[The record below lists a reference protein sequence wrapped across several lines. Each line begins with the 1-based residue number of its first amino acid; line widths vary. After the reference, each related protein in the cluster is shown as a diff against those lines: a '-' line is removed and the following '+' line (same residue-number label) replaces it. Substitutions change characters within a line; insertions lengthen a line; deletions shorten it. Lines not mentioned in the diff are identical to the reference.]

1 MLNKDKRFQK
11 TEYLIKKTF
20 FDMVKNNEKITVSNI
35 AKKSNI
41 DRKTFYLHYSSI
53 EDLYKTF
60 TEDAE
65 KLLIEELEALDFE
78 HSKDHV
84 KTFIQAYRKIFI
96 AHKDILY
103 AINNNKNFLDSY
115 NYSFSLIQPYLNIN
129 KSQKD
134 IDHETIYNVFA
145 FDGLLKFQQRYIRGE
160 FNLTLDE
167 YFNEC
172 EKICKTIASLYAK
185 RKK

>member
-11 TEYLIKKTF
+11 TEFLIKKTF
-20 FDMVKNNEKITVSNI
+20 FDMIKNNEKITVSNI

-41 DRKTFYLHYSSI
+41 DRKTFYLHYSTI

-65 KLLIEELEALDFE
+65 KLLIEELEALDYH
-78 HSKDHV
+78 HSKNHV

-96 AHKDILY
+96 SHKDILY
-103 AINNNKNFLDSY
+103 AINFNKNFLEY
-115 NYSFSLIQPYLNIN
+115 TNLTFSLTQTYLNKN
-129 KSQKD
+129 KKQKD
-134 IDHETIYNVFA
+134 IDRETIYNVFA
-145 FDGLLKFQQRYIRGE
+145 FDGLMKFQQRFIQGE
-160 FNLTLDE
+160 LKLSLDE

-185 RKK
+185 KE